1 MAVYSITCSKVQTL
15 WEGQRIWKNLPL
27 VLTKQL
33 FLLSSVKRSGRFF
46 QIFVPFSEKL
56 NFNFLREQCSSKE
69 THHQVIYRFICG
81 FVHFVED
88 TNKGDVRS
96 FTNHLPHN
104 GAKWFVNARTSR
116 LFVSSTKCIKP
127 QINLWITWLCVFLLL
142 HCSVLT

>member
-1 MAVYSITCSKVQTL
+1 MAIAKVQTL
-15 WEGQRIWKNLPL
+15 WEGHKFVNISH
-27 VLTKQL
+27 L
-33 FLLSSVKRSGRFF
+33 FWQNSCFYSVASKEVF

>member
-1 MAVYSITCSKVQTL
+1 MRVKLRHYEKATKLEKKISFLFWQNSCFYSVASKEV
-15 WEGQRIWKNLPL
+15 
-27 VLTKQL
+27 
-33 FLLSSVKRSGRFF
+33 F